1 MERNSRSSAAECSA
15 ISPRDQPL
23 GSSTRNCFAFSI
35 ACSETV
41 CGASS
46 GVSSKRSESW
56 AGEGGRG
63 RYADGFPLAV
73 GAQFVLHELEAR
85 VEHGEGLAGARGVV
99 AHVVLALVVLQ
110 QRVRALEVLLVSDEA

>member
-1 MERNSRSSAAECSA
+1 MDRNSRSSAAERST

-41 CGASS
+41 GVGSS
-46 GVSSKRSESW
+46 GVSSKRSVSW
-56 AGEGGRG
+56 TGGGGRG

-85 VEHGEGLAGARGVV
+85 IEHGEGLPRAGWVV
-99 AHVVLALVVLQ
+99 AHVVLALVVL
-110 QRVRALEVLLVSDEA
+110 